1 MKYANPR
8 KGIAFLGVYTVD
20 AFSFLCYTQ
29 NTHDAAA
36 CKGEMPVKKML
47 FLLLLALLVILAACA
62 CSAAPDAAK
71 EAVPVDYSSVVELA
85 KKEFAAVFSEFEG
98 LEITNTSTSARTDDC
113 DHVIVQIAYTANQ
126 ADGVYGF
133 EFRKDKAG
141 NIERLQQGEDITTD
155 LFVQ

>member
-1 MKYANPR
+1 M
-8 KGIAFLGVYTVD
+8 
-20 AFSFLCYTQ
+20 
-29 NTHDAAA
+29 
-36 CKGEMPVKKML
+36 
-47 FLLLLALLVILAACA
+47 
-62 CSAAPDAAK
+62 
-71 EAVPVDYSSVVELA
+71 
-85 KKEFAAVFSEFEG
+85 FSEFEG

>member
-8 KGIAFLGVYTVD
+8 KGIAFLGAYTVD

-36 CKGEMPVKKML
+36 R
-47 FLLLLALLVILAACA
+47 A

-98 LEITNTSTSARTDDC
+98 LEITNTSTSARTDDG
-113 DHVIVQIAYTANQ
+113 DHVIVQITYTANQ
-126 ADGVYGF
+126 VDGVYGF
-133 EFRKDKAG
+133 DFRKDKAG
-141 NIERLQQGEDITTD
+141 NIEHLQQGEDITTG
-155 LFVQ
+155 LFVQYAHHKKYPAVGRVSVRLFQSRQ